1 MEIDPQNYKELVAE
15 IVQKFKDVSTELTMC
30 TLSVTA
36 LKSKCLDLEQRLE
49 AAVKSSARLQRA
61 THEKYDIPLERLLE
75 RLEEAGSDWDLLQQF
90 QSLKAS
96 GPVN

>member
-1 MEIDPQNYKELVAE
+1 MEIDPQNYRELVAE
-15 IVQKFKDVSTELTMC
+15 IVQKFKDVNTELTMC
-30 TLSVTA
+30 KLSVSA
-36 LKSKCLDLEQRLE
+36 LKSQCSDLEQRLD

-75 RLEEAGSDWDLLQQF
+75 RLAEASSDWDLLQQF
-90 QSLKAS
+90 QSLRAS